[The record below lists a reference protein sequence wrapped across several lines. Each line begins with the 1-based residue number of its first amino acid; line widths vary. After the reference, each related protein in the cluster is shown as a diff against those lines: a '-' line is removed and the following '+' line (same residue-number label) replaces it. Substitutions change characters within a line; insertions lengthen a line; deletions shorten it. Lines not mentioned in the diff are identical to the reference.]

1 MIVLS
6 HFAALRV
13 KILHSAINH
22 LFERLYYMK
31 IATPSTDSK
40 VGPDF
45 FEQFWQESW
54 TYIRTVVDV
63 VREPV
68 VILDK
73 NFNVRSANEAFYNF
87 FQIEHGDVEE
97 KSIFELSGGCWDIP
111 SLHKLLEEILP
122 QNTFFKGFEVAC
134 DFPSIGR
141 KIMMLNARHIHFK
154 EETTS
159 ELFPPIIML
168 AIEDVTAMM
177 AVADLLTKHTN
188 DANTKLSERTSKLEA
203 QIDALEKKMSK
214 ASAK

>member
-1 MIVLS
+1 
-6 HFAALRV
+6 
-13 KILHSAINH
+13 
-22 LFERLYYMK
+22 MK
-31 IATPSTDSK
+31 ISTPSTDEK
-40 VGPDF
+40 VGTDF

-68 VILDK
+68 LILDK
-73 NFNVRSANEAFYNF
+73 NFSVRAANEAFYNF
-87 FQIEHGDVEE
+87 FQVEHTDAEN

-111 SLHKLLEEILP
+111 ALHKLLEEILP

-134 DFPSIGR
+134 DFPVIGR

-168 AIEDVTAMM
+168 AIEDVTEMM

-188 DANTKLSERTSKLEA
+188 DANSKLNERASKLEL
-203 QIDALEKKMSK
+203 QFEALEKKIGTIK
-214 ASAK
+214 K